1 VQRSL
6 LTPLDLTPQQ
16 IEAMRQLA
24 TLGSSDA
31 ARSLGRL
38 LGTHVEA
45 AQPRAQVAP
54 KGSVERVLQADGCA
68 FSVHFTVEGGARM
81 RWMMHVTEEGAT
93 LMGGLLLGTPTFVP
107 PAEGADLYTSALAE
121 MANIVVSSYVGG
133 VAAAVGLTLV
143 PSIPYVGKGTL
154 ADTLE
159 AAFGDLDSSL
169 LLVTDLRL
177 PGVRYAGRIVAAPV
191 EESLSRLLSMLGAV

>member
-1 VQRSL
+1 MQRSL

>member
-93 LMGGLLLGTPTFVP
+93 LMGGLLLGTPTFAP
-107 PAEGADLYTSALAE
+107 PADGADLYTSALAE